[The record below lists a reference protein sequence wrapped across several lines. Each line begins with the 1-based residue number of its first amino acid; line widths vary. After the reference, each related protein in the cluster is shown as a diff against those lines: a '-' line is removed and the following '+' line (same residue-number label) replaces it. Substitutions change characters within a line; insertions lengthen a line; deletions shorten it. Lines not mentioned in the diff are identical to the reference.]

1 MQINQIPDRV
11 SRFSAGS
18 AKSVSGMVSRREIS
32 RRTLEQARHGAGSK
46 TLHSAAALVLLLHDA
61 LSADRTIEFQSHGT
75 KFVMLTQS
83 DFLAMTTHQAN

>member
-61 LSADRTIEFQSHGT
+61 LSADRTIEFQSHARI
-75 KFVMLTQS
+75 VMLTQS